1 MEVAIALKA
10 ASFFCEALIWMPAQ
24 FKYTAQ
30 TPHINPLFHGWSEG
44 ANILHV
50 SSRLVIYI
58 A

>member
-30 TPHINPLFHGWSEG
+30 TPHINPLFHGE
-44 ANILHV
+44 AKV
-50 SSRLVIYI
+50 PTYCMFPVD
-58 A
+58 